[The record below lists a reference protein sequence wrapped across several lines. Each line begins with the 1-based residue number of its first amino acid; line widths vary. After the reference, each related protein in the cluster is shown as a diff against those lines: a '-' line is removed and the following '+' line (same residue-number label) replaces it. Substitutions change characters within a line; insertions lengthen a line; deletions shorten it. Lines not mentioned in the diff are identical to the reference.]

1 MNKLA
6 FLFPGQGSQHLG
18 MLGDFAKHPIVSET
32 FEQANDVLAFD
43 LWKLCS
49 KGSEEELNKTINTQP
64 ALLTASVA
72 LWRLWCADKG
82 SQPAIMAGH
91 SLGEY
96 SALVCADALPFDQA
110 LRLVRQRGK
119 YMQRAVAEGSGAMA
133 AILGLG
139 LQEIEQIC
147 DAIGTQGYVR
157 PANINTQRQIVIAG
171 YANAVK
177 TACKRAMEAGAK
189 KIVSLPVSIPS
200 HCALMQPAVD
210 LLAEDIASMPIKA
223 PRFPVLHNVDAGSVK
238 EPQQI
243 KDNLTKQLVMP
254 VRWLDTIQA
263 MRKRGMSVAVEC
275 GPGRVLSGLNRSI
288 DRELQSFPIGSTPFA
303 LQDVIQSIAK
313 RRNDG

>member
-1 MNKLA
+1 MPSFA
-6 FLFPGQGSQHLG
+6 FLFPGQGSQHVG
-18 MLGDFAKHPIVSET
+18 MLSDFAKQAVVAET

-43 LWKLCS
+43 LWRLCS
-49 KGSEEELNKTINTQP
+49 EGPELELNKTINTQP

-72 LWRLWCADKG
+72 LWRLWQADKG
-82 SQPAIMAGH
+82 MQPDLMAGH

-96 SALVCADALPFDQA
+96 SALVCAQALPFEQA

-147 DAIGTQGYVR
+147 DRIGTQGYVR
-157 PANINTQRQIVIAG
+157 PANINTQHQIVIAG
-171 YANAVK
+171 YTNAVK
-177 TACKRAMEAGAK
+177 RACKRAQEAGAK
-189 KIVSLPVSIPS
+189 KVVSLPVSAPS

-210 LLAEDIASMPIKA
+210 LLAEDIAPLDIK
-223 PRFPVLHNVDAGSVK
+223 PPHIPVLHNVDASSAQT
-238 EPQQI
+238 PQQI
-243 KDNLTKQLVMP
+243 KDNLIKQLVMP

-263 MRKRGMSVAVEC
+263 MRARGLSCALEC

-288 DRELQSFPIGSTPFA
+288 DRAFQSFPLGSSPSAF
-303 LQDVIQSIAK
+303 QDA
-313 RRNDG
+313 RRAVSE